1 MGLFGKKRD
10 KSGSTGSSTEALLAL
25 PSGTSVSAT
34 DLDHWLRAWS
44 GTAVGAPLPASLVW
58 SGPRAADPDAGE
70 PGSWVYTLTWSEVA
84 GVRSPAPGNA
94 DIRLASDLE
103 AAVDLLQWLVELRGV
118 TDESATAGRQ
128 AYAESAVSGLA
139 RRCDG
144 MVRLPGGAWAGPDDP
159 EATTSVYLARRPEAA
174 EVVAALADLL
184 PGLTEASTGLA
195 TWVLEVPDGRGLWL
209 QELDVDD
216 TSGALD
222 PSTVALCALAAL
234 RVETMWAVRVEGT
247 DDTADAATRADLAA
261 IARACAGAL
270 GGIGVDVD
278 GFPL

>member
-10 KSGSTGSSTEALLAL
+10 TSCGAATEASLAL
-25 PSGTSVSAT
+25 PTGTTVSAT

-58 SGPRAADPDAGE
+58 SGPRAADPGTAE
-70 PGSWVYTLTWSEVA
+70 PGSWIYTLAWDEVA
-84 GVRSPAPGNA
+84 GVRTPTPSNA

-118 TDESATAGRQ
+118 RDDAATAGRQ
-128 AYAESAVSGLA
+128 SYAEAAVSGLA
-139 RRCDG
+139 RRTDAL
-144 MVRLPGGAWAGPDDP
+144 VRLPGGGWTEPADP
-159 EATTSVYLARRPEAA
+159 EATASVYLPRRPEAA
-174 EVVAALADLL
+174 EVVAALTDRL
-184 PGLTEASTGLA
+184 PGLTEASTGLS

-209 QELDVDD
+209 EELDVDD

-234 RVETMWAVRVEGT
+234 RTETMWAVRVEGAE
-247 DDTADAATRADLAA
+247 DTADAATRDGLAA
-261 IARACAGAL
+261 IARTCARAL

-278 GFPL
+278 GFPV